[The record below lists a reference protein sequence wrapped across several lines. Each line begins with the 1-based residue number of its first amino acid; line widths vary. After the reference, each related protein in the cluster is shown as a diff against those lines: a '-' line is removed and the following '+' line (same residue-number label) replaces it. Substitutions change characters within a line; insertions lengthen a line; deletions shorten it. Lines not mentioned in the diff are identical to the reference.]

1 MAGTAIIILKTQLLA
16 SISTPLNITMRIKA
30 LLIYSF
36 FIGSFFSSSAQSD
49 STSKDLSF
57 GQYLL
62 LTGQY
67 QLASLE
73 FERLFFTN
81 PETPGLKASLVE
93 TNRLNG
99 SYDRARNYAK
109 SFSLS
114 PQNTAF
120 ESNFFKKEMIL
131 NSLLMKD
138 LVWIP
143 SILADIR
150 MTASSDFDML
160 RYADNMSLGLS
171 ILTAPSKNVTY
182 HLHIAG
188 MENQHDEALQQALRD
203 WKESPRKSPWVAG
216 TLSTIIP
223 GAGKVYAGKW
233 KDGLVSLLFVGANAY
248 TSYRGFS
255 SGGIRSPYG
264 WLFGGLSA
272 GFYIGNIYGSQKAA
286 RIYNHEMESKIKTD
300 VYSRLLLLR

>member
-1 MAGTAIIILKTQLLA
+1 
-16 SISTPLNITMRIKA
+16 MRIKHYILIA
-30 LLIYSF
+30 LFLGCSKA
-36 FIGSFFSSSAQSD
+36 SSAQSD
-49 STSKDLSF
+49 TTAQSLSF
-57 GQYLL
+57 GQYLM

-67 QLASLE
+67 QLATLE
-73 FERLFFTN
+73 FERLYFEN
-81 PETPGLKASLVE
+81 PGTPGLKPALVE
-93 TNRLNG
+93 VNRMNAA
-99 SYDRARNYAK
+99 YDRARNYAK
-109 SFSLS
+109 RFSTLPENS
-114 PQNTAF
+114 LEETHL
-120 ESNFFKKEMIL
+120 FKKEMIL
-131 NSLLMKD
+131 NSLLLRDM
-138 LVWIP
+138 VWIP

-150 MTASSDFDML
+150 LTTASDFDML

-171 ILTAPSKNVTY
+171 ILNAPNRSTNY
-182 HLHIAG
+182 HLHIPG
-188 MENQHDEALQQALRD
+188 MESQHDEVLVQALRD
-203 WKESPRKSPWVAG
+203 WTESPRKSPLLAG

-272 GFYIGNIYGSQKAA
+272 GFYLGNIYGSQKAA
-286 RIYNHEMESKIKTD
+286 RIYNHELESKIKSN

>member
-1 MAGTAIIILKTQLLA
+1 
-16 SISTPLNITMRIKA
+16 MRIKTYLLLA
-30 LLIYSF
+30 LLT
-36 FIGSFFSSSAQSD
+36 GLGLVSSAQSD
-49 STSKDLSF
+49 STKGLSF

-67 QLASLE
+67 QLATLE
-73 FERLFFTN
+73 FERLYYVS
-81 PETPGLKASLVE
+81 PQTPGMQAALVE
-93 TNRLNG
+93 TNRMNG
-99 SYDRARNYAK
+99 SYDRARSYAK
-109 SFSLS
+109 TFSLL
-114 PQNTAF
+114 PQNST
-120 ESNFFKKEMIL
+120 EETNRFKKEMIL
-131 NSLLMKD
+131 NSLLLRD

-150 MTASSDFDML
+150 LTAASDFEML

-171 ILTAPSKNVTY
+171 ILNSPNKNTHY

-188 MENQHDEALQQALRD
+188 MESQHDQVLVQALRD
-203 WKESPRKSPWVAG
+203 WTESPRKSPLLAG
-216 TLSTIIP
+216 ALSTFIP

-255 SGGIRSPYG
+255 SVGIRSPYG

-272 GFYIGNIYGSQKAA
+272 GFYLGNIYGSQKAA
-286 RIYNHEMESKIKTD
+286 RIYNHQLESKIKAN
-300 VYSRLLLLR
+300 VYSHLLLLR

>member
-1 MAGTAIIILKTQLLA
+1 MVGLV
-16 SISTPLNITMRIKA
+16 
-30 LLIYSF
+30 
-36 FIGSFFSSSAQSD
+36 SSAQSD
-49 STSKDLSF
+49 STTTELSF

-67 QLASLE
+67 QLATLE
-73 FERLFFTN
+73 FERLYFAQ
-81 PETPGLKASLVE
+81 PGTPGVKAALVE
-93 TNRLNG
+93 ANRMNG
-99 SYDRARNYAK
+99 SYERARMYAK
-109 SFSLS
+109 TFSLL
-114 PQNTAF
+114 PQKNT
-120 ESNFFKKEMIL
+120 EETHLFKKEMVL

-150 MTASSDFDML
+150 MTAASDFEML

-171 ILTAPSKNVTY
+171 ILNAPNKNTHFHV
-182 HLHIAG
+182 HIPG
-188 MENQHDEALQQALRD
+188 MESQHDEVLVQALRD
-203 WKESPRKSPWVAG
+203 WTESPRKSPLLAG
-216 TLSTIIP
+216 TLSTFIP
-223 GAGKVYAGKW
+223 GAGKAYAGKW

-255 SGGIRSPYG
+255 SAGIRSPYG

-272 GFYIGNIYGSQKAA
+272 GFYLGNIYGSQKAA
-286 RIYNHEMESKIKTD
+286 RIYNHELESKIKTD